1 MAKPIPIE
9 LLIHSI
15 EYEEIAEDTTGWG
28 GEFEAPITIGKVRV
42 EPVTAIMRNNVRDDV
57 EGQSVIFIDRLNS
70 KPFKRLKEQSRVTF
84 NGKTYEVQKV
94 KEMYDEN
101 PGAPHHYEVE
111 IK

>member
-15 EYEEIAEDTTGWG
+15 EYEEITDNPNGWG
-28 GEFEAPITIGKVRV
+28 GGFATPIPIERVRV
-42 EPVTAIMRNNVRDDV
+42 EPVTAIMRNNVRNDV
-57 EGQSVIFIDRLNS
+57 EGQSIIFIDRLNS
-70 KPFKRLKEQSRVTF
+70 KPFKRMKEQSRVTF

-94 KEMYDEN
+94 KELYDEN